1 MATTMSC
8 SSDYDKIQTLSS
20 VNSPSG
26 DSCSSGES
34 VGDGG
39 RGMGLHGQQRRRR
52 QQCRSRRNNNNRDTA
67 NTIAEAEEME
77 YQVRH
82 AAFSPKIP
90 FMSRC
95 VSHTCHS
102 MPGSN
107 SDIAFPPP
115 LISFQQ
121 SYLVSLLTS
130 DIYLLYLCPY
140 QIV

>member
-26 DSCSSGES
+26 DSCSSGGDS
-34 VGDGG
+34 AGGDGG

-52 QQCRSRRNNNNRDTA
+52 QQCRSRRNNNNRDAA

-82 AAFSPKIP
+82 AAFPPKIP
-90 FMSRC
+90 CMSHC
-95 VSHTCHS
+95 VSHICHT

-107 SDIAFPPP
+107 SNTAFPPP
-115 LISFQQ
+115 
-121 SYLVSLLTS
+121 
-130 DIYLLYLCPY
+130 
-140 QIV
+140 